1 MERQGSGLNKI
12 VEDYELAANYTQ
24 ELKPVFTS
32 TRSAFFVKLWNLNYN
47 SSRFKKPIENEN
59 GAKNGAKNEAKN
71 EAENEAKK
79 VPKSYSRSQLLLN
92 ENQKNILK
100 FMRRNPSITQQQI
113 MENAFLSRAT
123 LQREIKV
130 LIERGFL
137 ERTGSAR
144 NGTWVVKKI
153 R

>member
-47 SSRFKKPIENEN
+47 SSRFKKPIEAE
-59 GAKNGAKNEAKN
+59 NGAKNEAK
-71 EAENEAKK
+71 NEAKK

>member
-1 MERQGSGLNKI
+1 M
-12 VEDYELAANYTQ
+12 
-24 ELKPVFTS
+24 
-32 TRSAFFVKLWNLNYN
+32 
-47 SSRFKKPIENEN
+47 
-59 GAKNGAKNEAKN
+59 
-71 EAENEAKK
+71 
-79 VPKSYSRSQLLLN
+79 LN

>member
-1 MERQGSGLNKI
+1 MERQGSGLNII

-47 SSRFKKPIENEN
+47 SSRFKKPIE
-59 GAKNGAKNEAKN
+59 AKNEAKN
-71 EAENEAKK
+71 EAEK